1 MTRNRLSIILISGL
15 VITLVFGWLSGTV
28 SAQVMPDTTIDWF
41 VIASGGGSS
50 SGNNITLESTVGQP
64 IAGSSAGGV
73 VTLETGYWSAEERWE
88 LYTPLLL
95 K

>member
-15 VITLVFGWLSGTV
+15 VFILVVGWLSGTV
-28 SAQVMPDTTIDWF
+28 LAQLTSDTTIGWF

-64 IAGSSAGGV
+64 IVGSSASGI
-73 VTLETGYWSAEERWE
+73 VTLEAGYWSAEETRE
-88 LYTPLLL
+88 LNLPLLL

>member
-15 VITLVFGWLSGTV
+15 VFTLVFGWLSGTV
-28 SAQVMPDTTIDWF
+28 LAQFMPDTTIGWF

-50 SGNNITLESTVGQP
+50 SGDNITLESTVGQP
-64 IAGSSAGGV
+64 IAGSSAGGI
-73 VTLETGYWSAEERWE
+73 VTLEAGYWSAEETRV
-88 LYTPLLL
+88 LYIPFLL